1 MRVLTAEQMRRFDR
15 WAISEIGI
23 PSLVLMENAALGVAD
38 AIGERFPEA
47 EEVLLLCGPGNNG
60 GDGLALARHL
70 HGRGYR
76 CRVWLAVEARQLVG
90 DAAAQ
95 LGFLRRLGVPVHE
108 MAEADFVTLPQA
120 EVVVDALFGTGLSR
134 PLEGGYGTLVDTI
147 SAHEAPVVAVD
158 LPSGLDAS
166 SGAPIGPHV
175 RADVTVTFARPKLAH
190 VLDPAARAVGEVVV
204 ADLGV
209 PWVDLE
215 GNGAGCWL
223 LQAESLRGWL
233 PARRPQ
239 SHKGDY
245 GHLLLVAGSPGMSGA
260 AVLAARA
267 AVRAGAG
274 LVTMAV
280 PETIRAECHL
290 GCLEAMTLSVANG
303 LAAPLDGS
311 RLEALLVAAS
321 RRSALAIGPGLGTDE
336 EITVLVRDLVLGARV
351 PTVLDADGLHPF
363 AGRLEEL
370 AAREGDLVLTPHPGE
385 LARLLGVTTGEVQGD
400 RLAAAREAA
409 ARSRAVVVLKG
420 HQSLVAEPD
429 GEVAINHTGNPG
441 LATGGTGDVLT
452 GVVGALLAQ
461 GLDPAT
467 AARLGVFVH
476 GLAGDL
482 VAADLGERSLSASD
496 VAESLPAGFR
506 AVEDGAT

>member
-1 MRVLTAEQMRRFDR
+1 VRVVTAEQMRRFDR

-70 HGRGYR
+70 YGRGYR
-76 CRVWLAVEARQLVG
+76 CRVWLAVEGRRLVG
-90 DAAAQ
+90 DAASQ
-95 LGFLRRLGVPVHE
+95 LGFLQGLGVPVHE
-108 MAEADFVTLPQA
+108 MAEADFVALPRA
-120 EVVVDALFGTGLSR
+120 DVVVDALFGTGLSR
-134 PLEGGYGTLVDTI
+134 ALEGDYGTLAGAI

-166 SGAPIGPHV
+166 HGAPIGPHV

-209 PWVDLE
+209 PWVELE
-215 GNGAGCWL
+215 GDGPGCWL
-223 LQAESLRGWL
+223 LQAEALREWL
-233 PARRPQ
+233 PARRQ
-239 SHKGDY
+239 ESHKGDY
-245 GHLLLVAGSPGMSGA
+245 GHLLLLAGSPGMSGA

-280 PETIRAECHL
+280 PEAIRAECHL
-290 GCLEAMTLSVANG
+290 GCLEAMTLPVGDERAT
-303 LAAPLDGS
+303 PDGS
-311 RLEALLVAAS
+311 RVESLLAAAS
-321 RRSALAIGPGLGTDE
+321 RRSALAIGPGLGTGE
-336 EITVLVRDLVLGARV
+336 EITVLVRDLVLRARV
-351 PTVLDADGLHPF
+351 PAVLDADGLHPF

-385 LARLLGVTTGEVQGD
+385 LARLLGVSTVAVQDD
-400 RLAAAREAA
+400 RLGAAREAA

-429 GEVAINHTGNPG
+429 GEIAINPTGNPG

-452 GVVGALLAQ
+452 GLVGALLAQ
-461 GLDPAT
+461 GFDPAA

-482 VAADLGERSLSASD
+482 VAADLGERSLSAAD
-496 VAESLPAGFR
+496 VAESLPAAFR
-506 AVEDGAT
+506 ALEDGTT